1 MFSVASNSLNAGAI
15 NIDTNYTVTL
25 NLDYIGYGM
34 HGQECYYSKV
44 IGLS

>member
-25 NLDYIGYGM
+25 NLDYIGYGT
-34 HGQECYYSKV
+34 GKSATIAK
-44 IGLS
+44 